1 MEPLFL
7 PPSGLPPPNPPGAA
21 PVKYRRFL
29 MQARMHGEEHFCS
42 YVKLHTSGA
51 KILGKGESLRAKKI
65 LKEFEKGAVAL
76 IYAVAAAVVL
86 RLANITQPISK
97 NEE

>member
-7 PPSGLPPPNPPGAA
+7 PPSGLLPPNPGAA

-29 MQARMHGEEHFCS
+29 MHARMHGEEHFCG
-42 YVKLHTSGA
+42 YVKLH
-51 KILGKGESLRAKKI
+51 LGCKNYGERRKPSCKKI
-65 LKEFEKGAVAL
+65 LKEFENGAVAL

-86 RLANITQPISK
+86 RLANIS
-97 NEE
+97 